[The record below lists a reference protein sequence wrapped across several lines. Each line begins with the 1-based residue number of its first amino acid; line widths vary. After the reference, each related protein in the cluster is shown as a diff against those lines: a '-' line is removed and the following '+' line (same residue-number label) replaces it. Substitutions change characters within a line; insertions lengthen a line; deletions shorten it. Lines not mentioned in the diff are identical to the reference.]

1 MEGERAFAPHCDSS
15 ILHAPGACEYCDH
28 YPDWQQMRVT
38 QCINFS
44 GEHDPEKAPCPST
57 EFLGF
62 YRNWPEVIQPSA
74 IAALSLVLLACA
86 RHSQYGWHHG
96 ICGCNES

>member
-57 EFLGF
+57 AFRPEEI
-62 YRNWPEVIQPSA
+62 RDRWPGNRPAGYQ
-74 IAALSLVLLACA
+74 
-86 RHSQYGWHHG
+86 RTG
-96 ICGCNES
+96 ITG